1 MSCSVP
7 ITTLLA
13 SPYNLPWGSSIF
25 AQISATNS
33 YGTSVLSQGDNGA
46 IILTVPSAVVVSNYD
61 AGTSA
66 TQIVIN
72 WTEAPENGGTLVLDY
87 EIQLAVGTDGT
98 YSIIESSIGANIL
111 TYTYNDVDSGQT
123 YKFKVRARNSE
134 GYGLDSNEEVILAAQ
149 IPNQPIAPAP
159 YFTPD
164 TVTIDWMAP
173 NEGGS

>member
-1 MSCSVP
+1 MIITWTVNDRGSPITSFDVKIRESDGLTFTSEAVSCLPSDAILISTMSCSVP

-87 EIQLAVGTDGT
+87 EI
-98 YSIIESSIGANIL
+98 
-111 TYTYNDVDSGQT
+111 
-123 YKFKVRARNSE
+123 
-134 GYGLDSNEEVILAAQ
+134 
-149 IPNQPIAPAP
+149 
-159 YFTPD
+159 
-164 TVTIDWMAP
+164 
-173 NEGGS
+173 